1 MTFWYRYREVDTN
14 AKEINEGATFH
25 HLEVSLQRGNMV
37 WLNAQG
43 EIIIV
48 IILDYQYMNP
58 DFKDCIYLHSVQMIM
73 ENRSMHAWYQLWLN
87 SKTSHNKNLN

>member
-1 MTFWYRYREVDTN
+1 
-14 AKEINEGATFH
+14 
-25 HLEVSLQRGNMV
+25 MV

-48 IILDYQYMNP
+48 IILDYKYMNP

-73 ENRSMHAWYQLWLN
+73 ENRSMHAWYQL
-87 SKTSHNKNLN
+87 